1 MDEIDRDQEFNE
13 RQLENMI
20 ARSRLGTSTSS
31 SVSLYF
37 CRKCGEALPEKR
49 RLLLPGVSLCIE
61 CQTEHERK
69 NCV

>member
-13 RQLENMI
+13 LQLENMI
-20 ARSRLGTSTSS
+20 AHSRLRIATSGSP
-31 SVSLYF
+31 SLYF
-37 CRKCGEALPEKR
+37 CRKCGEAIQEKR

-61 CQTEHERK
+61 CQTELERK